1 MHVERLLGG
10 EADMIHFLGIGAQKA
25 GTTWIY
31 QHLSE
36 HPDIRFPAGKEIHFW
51 DCCRSNGIE
60 WWMGLFA
67 DDHQSRKQGEITP
80 AYATLDEATI
90 REISSLLPDLRI
102 FYSLRNPIAR
112 AWSSA
117 LMALERAEMTIDE
130 ASHLWFLDHFKS
142 AGSRRRGDYLSCI
155 RRWQSVFADEQF
167 LTIMFD
173 DIIRDPVGVLA
184 LLCRHLGVDA
194 NWVGQVPSAKLA
206 MPVFAGPG
214 HDLPEPLLGFLRV
227 VYKPMINQLSELLGR
242 DLSPWL
248 DWDGKRGGG

>member
-1 MHVERLLGG
+1 
-10 EADMIHFLGIGAQKA
+10 MIHFLGIGAQKA

-67 DDHQSRKQGEITP
+67 DDDQRRKQGEITP

-90 REISSLLPDLRI
+90 REISSLLPDLRV
-102 FYSLRNPIAR
+102 FYSQRNPIAR

-117 LMALERAEMTIDE
+117 LMALERAEMKIDE
-130 ASHLWFLDHFKS
+130 ASHQWFLDHFKS
-142 AGSRRRGDYLSCI
+142 AGSRRREDYLSCI
-155 RRWQSVFADEQF
+155 KTWQSIIPDEF

-173 DIIRDPVGVLA
+173 EY
-184 LLCRHLGVDA
+184 H
-194 NWVGQVPSAKLA
+194 
-206 MPVFAGPG
+206 
-214 HDLPEPLLGFLRV
+214 
-227 VYKPMINQLSELLGR
+227 
-242 DLSPWL
+242 
-248 DWDGKRGGG
+248 

>member
-1 MHVERLLGG
+1 MHASKMQVQHFLGR
-10 EADMIHFLGIGAQKA
+10 EADMIDFLGIGAQKA

-31 QHLSE
+31 QHLSR

-67 DDHQSRKQGEITP
+67 DDHQRRKQGEITP

-90 REISSLLPDLRI
+90 REIAALLPNLRV

-112 AWSSA
+112 ARSSA
-117 LMALERAEMTIDE
+117 LMALERAEMMIDD

-155 RRWQSVFADEQF
+155 KRWRAAFSDEQL
-167 LTIMFD
+167 LTIIFD
-173 DIIRDPVGVLA
+173 DIVKDPAGVLVS
-184 LLCRHLGVDA
+184 LCRHLGVDTS
-194 NWVGQVPSAKLA
+194 WVGEVSSAELA
-206 MPVFAGPG
+206 MPVSPVPAMICRNRC
-214 HDLPEPLLGFLRV
+214 LPLCGSCTS
-227 VYKPMINQLSELLGR
+227 Q
-242 DLSPWL
+242 
-248 DWDGKRGGG
+248 

>member
-67 DDHQSRKQGEITP
+67 DDHQRRKQGEITP

-90 REISSLLPDLRI
+90 REISSLLPDLRV

-155 RRWQSVFADEQF
+155 RRWQNVFADEQF

-173 DIIRDPVGVLA
+173 DITRDPVGVLA
-184 LLCRHLGVDA
+184 MLCRHLGVDA

-214 HDLPEPLLGFLRV
+214 HDLPEPLLAFLRV
-227 VYKPMINQLSELLGR
+227 LYKPMINQLSELLGR

-248 DWDGKRGGG
+248 DWDGNRGGG